1 MQTLTFML
9 AATFMIVFPAL
20 AGNSE
25 SARQGIGTFA
35 YNGSLIAVSVSQPI
49 VVAVR

>member
-1 MQTLTFML
+1 MQTLTLML
-9 AATFMIVFPAL
+9 AAAFMLVFPAL

-35 YNGSLIAVSVSQPI
+35 YNGSPLAVSVSQPI
-49 VVAVR
+49 VVAAR